1 MSSVI
6 RAAAYIRYREDAKR
20 RRGRLKCT
28 PPNRVCGSRCIPP
41 NWDCRLKGEGDDP
54 HLKAAGKGIDVT
66 AGAANI
72 ERGIKRVGK
81 GLIKLS
87 PSEIEGGRRA
97 ISRGAKKL
105 APGNIADKQ
114 KVEKRV
120 YRLLGAVGA
129 PLTVG
134 VLGILAHNA
143 LKGADDRSGGG
154 FPYRTVVGNKIDNSA
169 SSAVANIRRNMP
181 LGFGERY
188 RATEA
193 AYGRAMEQTG
203 RVMRGVSGV
212 PEVPM
217 AGTPGT
223 NYLRKRSREGTV
235 FAKAVLR
242 NQDSLERSGRSYS
255 KTDYDKWVKDS
266 RFNFWTTPRSL
277 EGGGNLPGVNA
288 GGSVFSVPAANDLL
302 AKSFGISN
310 AKATNT
316 MEAHQ
321 GMIRKI
327 AAELDSTAE
336 IVHQSMRQ
344 RGLDPS
350 KPNDVRNFLR
360 VNNPRST
367 GDPEIDTRTRGFV
380 EELVVTHK
388 KGGDSSRLAA
398 RKLYNETVAGFDVY
412 FRSIAE
418 QTNVPPGMNR
428 QAQRSSFFTQASRA
442 HAAFLGKAEGVARP
456 VVGPGTE
463 AAALRIYHAR
473 KVMGLKTAQITD
485 VEMFNALSEIFPTRE
500 IPRIPDQQLE
510 MLNAAYKGTKGFN
523 AFQRAQ
529 RPNYGPYGR
538 RKRGDEAERDRQD
551 KKCGKS
557 GIAEGKKCSKQTA
570 GGAATP
576 AKPTG
581 GAVAE
586 APKPPVNVLKRAK
599 TLAKVAVVAGVAVGA
614 TAGAVQAKKY
624 KKEIDTVR
632 IELGRRASDQIAK
645 QITRLGEEDVTNAIS
660 KLPTKF
666 QEPANNLRGKA
677 KFGLAVVSAHMQGMT
692 LHNIDTKNN
701 FSTFKNKA
709 GDMIGI
715 GSVSDTLVTYISQ
728 NKGSVGDFPL
738 YGMAFQTDL
747 SFNQKKGVAR
757 GDSLKIAR
765 QVEAMFKNHLD
776 ALPENAFLQGTP
788 HKDDGLGKK
797 RQGIYEKRGFRS
809 VPGGDSGVLYAL
821 KNQGKFTAIPDE
833 QMEHISK
840 LLSTKKQMKK
850 DAYLEAYQAARKH
863 P

>member
-81 GLIKLS
+81 GLVKLS

-154 FPYRTVVGNKIDNSA
+154 FPYRTVLGNKIDNSA

-212 PEVPM
+212 PEVPL

-310 AKATNT
+310 TKATNT

-510 MLNAAYKGTKGFN
+510 MLNEAYRGTKGFN

-538 RKRGDEAERDRQD
+538 RRRGDEEERDRQD

-557 GIAEGKKCSKQTA
+557 GIPVGKKCHKQSA

-576 AKPTG
+576 AAPMTVGQEAKGRGESLHKTATKGSGKLALKLAVGAAIAG
-581 GAVAE
+581 G
-586 APKPPVNVLKRAK
+586 VL
-599 TLAKVAVVAGVAVGA
+599 TTGVAVKYTPETMNSAIKALSNEALEGA
-614 TAGAVQAKKY
+614 LKG
-624 KKEIDTVR
+624 
-632 IELGRRASDQIAK
+632 
-645 QITRLGEEDVTNAIS
+645 
-660 KLPTKF
+660 LPKKF
-666 QEPANNLRGKA
+666 QQPANNLVGKA
-677 KFGLAVVSAHMQGMT
+677 KAGLAVVALNSKGMKLT
-692 LHNIDTKNN
+692 SVDNKHN
-701 FSTFKNKA
+701 FSTFTDEKN
-709 GDMIGI
+709 GV
-715 GSVSDTLVTYISQ
+715 SV
-728 NKGSVGDFPL
+728 GSVGNTL
-738 YGMAFQTDL
+738 VQFQSKRIREAGGAKGNMSTYSMGFTTDL
-747 SFNQKKGVAR
+747 THDQKGGVGR
-757 GDSLKIAR
+757 GDSIKIAR
-765 QVEAMFKNHLD
+765 QVEAMFQEHIKHLPKNAYIFVH
-776 ALPENAFLQGTP
+776 AHE
-788 HKDDGLGKK
+788 KDGLG
-797 RQGIYEKRGFRS
+797 EKRAAIYKKKGFKEIQTPNGPILGALKINGKFEIIPDDNEELNNLMRS
-809 VPGGDSGVLYAL
+809 VRSDSYG
-821 KNQGKFTAIPDE
+821 
-833 QMEHISK
+833 
-840 LLSTKKQMKK
+840 
-850 DAYLEAYQAARKH
+850 EAYQATRRR